1 MNKMQEK
8 AFESKKENEISIK
21 KTVFKTYYIGVG
33 VKKPPQ
39 ALTSGG
45 FGKLLIN
52 PYWARQLSLKPAYF
66 HLKSG
71 HSQFVC
77 ASGLILCR

>member
-33 VKKPPQ
+33 VKKAPS
-39 ALTSGG
+39 AT
-45 FGKLLIN
+45 
-52 PYWARQLSLKPAYF
+52 
-66 HLKSG
+66 
-71 HSQFVC
+71 C
-77 ASGLILCR
+77 AASEGA